1 MVYASVQQ
9 LMGFRVVS
17 TFWFCEHSCASLS
30 RDACMGVELRSQ
42 GGPAGHRVALHSV
55 FGGAAGMFSKV
66 TAPFC
71 FHTRDFVLK
80 IYKLWF
86 SPAVEGEFWEARHQ
100 LGGWGMTPRRRGA
113 VPHGRRGAVPH
124 GRRGAV
130 PREERAVPHWRRGAV
145 THRRRVAVPHGRRGA
160 VPHRLDGGVWV
171 GVYCGDK
178 PKLPGD
184 WMYSGRKRCR
194 EGFPQEEWSRKLC
207 HLVRD
212 VEDWDSAKCSL

>member
-1 MVYASVQQ
+1 MCGSGA
-9 LMGFRVVS
+9 
-17 TFWFCEHSCASLS
+17 
-30 RDACMGVELRSQ
+30 
-42 GGPAGHRVALHSV
+42 AGHRVALHLV

-71 FHTRDFVLK
+71 FHTRNFVLK

-130 PREERAVPHWRRGAV
+130 PREER
-145 THRRRVAVPHGRRGA
+145 GRA
-160 VPHRLDGGVWV
+160 
-171 GVYCGDK
+171 
-178 PKLPGD
+178 
-184 WMYSGRKRCR
+184 
-194 EGFPQEEWSRKLC
+194 PQEESGCTPWEKRGCAPRAGRRSMGGGVLWRQARAPGGL
-207 HLVRD
+207 D
-212 VEDWDSAKCSL
+212 VQWEKETSGRLSTGGMEQEVVPFSAGCGGLGFSQVLSVG